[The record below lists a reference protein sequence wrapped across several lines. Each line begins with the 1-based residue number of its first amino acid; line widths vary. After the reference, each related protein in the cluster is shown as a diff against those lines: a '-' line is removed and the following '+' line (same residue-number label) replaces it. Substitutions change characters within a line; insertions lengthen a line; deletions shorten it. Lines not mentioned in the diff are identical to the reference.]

1 MILNFSRLISW
12 SFVYQN
18 RSVNRKPPNYTSN
31 GMPNHQTQHQPH
43 HISSISSRFFDLHL
57 LPVPR
62 AHFISIVLLCKRKKT
77 KEIPTRILGDY
88 AIFTAHWCAKPMCT
102 TRRAYNQ
109 RCEQAAKHLSV
120 CIIVN
125 RESRCA
131 STGAYGIYKKRII
144 TDLHDVRNRHS
155 PKRDHDYLYTV
166 HIVWTQSFLV
176 CRSSVARAKK
186 SLKYIKETQ
195 TARAF
200 TT

>member
-1 MILNFSRLISW
+1 MILNISRLISW

-62 AHFISIVLLCKRKKT
+62 AHFISIVLLCKRKKN
-77 KEIPTRILGDY
+77 KEIPKRILGDY

-109 RCEQAAKHLSV
+109 RCEQAANHLSV

-131 STGAYGIYKKRII
+131 STGAYGIYKKKNNNGSSWRKKQAFAK
-144 TDLHDVRNRHS
+144 
-155 PKRDHDYLYTV
+155 KRPRLFIYSA

-186 SLKYIKETQ
+186 ISQIY
-195 TARAF
+195 
-200 TT
+200 